1 MLVWKY
7 FIFGVIFAGA
17 VGLYIFLKSEEKRD
31 ERISKL
37 TSKRLERLLEQTT
50 MRIGERQ
57 RELNRTLTE
66 EEKNVILEECYML
79 SK

>member
-17 VGLYIFLKSEEKRD
+17 VALYIYLKSEEKRD

>member
-7 FIFGVIFAGA
+7 FIFGAILAGLVA
-17 VGLYIFLKSEEKRD
+17 LYLYIKSEEKKD
-31 ERISKL
+31 AMINKL
-37 TSKRLERLLEQTT
+37 TSKRLERLLEQTS

-66 EEKNVILEECYML
+66 EEKNVILDECYML